1 MEDEVESF
9 FVASKG
15 ADFEY
20 ACVWLQLTVIRL
32 VMRNS
37 IEQTLYERNN
47 SRDIAQ
53 VSLNISSS
61 TQHGVEVHSTLWWF
75 FKNNFSF
82 LLLCSFDL
90 LCWSHG
96 IAGLDL
102 ITGFLWSSVFM
113 FWFYFMLVVVIV
125 ICGRL
130 LSWSTYSRT
139 LYISISVCFII
150 FIIRLHQVII
160 IMIMIKFTDRLSL
173 KWPEWTLA

>member
-20 ACVWLQLTVIRL
+20 GCVWLQLTVIRL

-61 TQHGVEVHSTLWWF
+61 TQHGVEVHSTL
-75 FKNNFSF
+75 
-82 LLLCSFDL
+82 
-90 LCWSHG
+90 
-96 IAGLDL
+96 
-102 ITGFLWSSVFM
+102 
-113 FWFYFMLVVVIV
+113 
-125 ICGRL
+125 
-130 LSWSTYSRT
+130 
-139 LYISISVCFII
+139 
-150 FIIRLHQVII
+150 
-160 IMIMIKFTDRLSL
+160 
-173 KWPEWTLA
+173 